1 VYQKGNKIMADIYQK
16 VERSTQSLAMK
27 IANAGK
33 ARLKGVARQVYL
45 DGFASLKNCEK
56 VAQNGNQGRGFYIAK
71 VVNAEFAEKEK
82 ENEKKKRKKGKKKQ
96 EK

>member
-1 VYQKGNKIMADIYQK
+1 MADIYQK

-33 ARLKGVARQVYL
+33 ARLKGMARQLYL
-45 DGFASLKNCEK
+45 EGFASLKNCEK

-71 VVNAEFAEKEK
+71 VVNKEFAEKEK
-82 ENEKKKRKKGKKKQ
+82 ENEKKKRNKGKKTQSK
-96 EK
+96 

>member
-1 VYQKGNKIMADIYQK
+1 MTDIYQK

-27 IANAGK
+27 IANASK
-33 ARLKGVARQVYL
+33 AKLKGVARQVYL

-56 VAQNGNQGRGFYIAK
+56 VAMNGNQGRGFYIAK
-71 VVNAEFAEKEK
+71 VTNPEYVKKEEEKT
-82 ENEKKKRKKGKKKQ
+82 EKKNRKRGKKK

>member
-1 VYQKGNKIMADIYQK
+1 MKVDVYQKA
-16 VERSTQSLAMK
+16 ERKAQSLISK
-27 IANAGK
+27 IANAEK

-71 VVNAEFAEKEK
+71 VVNQEFAEKEK
-82 ENEKKKRKKGKKKQ
+82 ENDKKKKRKRSKKKQ
-96 EK
+96 DK

>member
-1 VYQKGNKIMADIYQK
+1 MVDVYQRA
-16 VERSTQSLAMK
+16 ERKAQSLVSK
-27 IANAGK
+27 IANAEQ

-71 VVNAEFAEKEK
+71 VVNQEFAEKEK
-82 ENEKKKRKKGKKKQ
+82 DKNEKKKRNKGKKKQ
-96 EK
+96 SK

>member
-1 VYQKGNKIMADIYQK
+1 MADVYQKA
-16 VERSTQSLAMK
+16 ERKAQSLVSK
-27 IANAGK
+27 IANAEK

-71 VVNAEFAEKEK
+71 VVNQEFADRQK

>member
-1 VYQKGNKIMADIYQK
+1 MKVDVYQKA
-16 VERSTQSLAMK
+16 ERKAQSLISK
-27 IANAGK
+27 IANAEK

-71 VVNAEFAEKEK
+71 VVNQEFADRQK
-82 ENEKKKRKKGKKKQ
+82 ENEKKKRKKGKKK
-96 EK
+96 EKK

>member
-1 VYQKGNKIMADIYQK
+1 MADVYQKA
-16 VERSTQSLAMK
+16 ERKAQSLISK
-27 IANAGK
+27 VANAEK

-56 VAQNGNQGRGFYIAK
+56 VAQNGNQGRGFHIAK
-71 VVNAEFAEKEK
+71 VVNQEFADRQK

>member
-1 VYQKGNKIMADIYQK
+1 MVDVYQKA
-16 VERSTQSLAMK
+16 ERKAQSLVNK
-27 IANAGK
+27 IANAEK

-71 VVNAEFAEKEK
+71 VVNQEFAEKEK
-82 ENEKKKRKKGKKKQ
+82 NKGEKKKRKRSKKTQDK
-96 EK
+96 